1 MSKRDLEE
9 LKNQL
14 EQIKIRK
21 QRDKRIVFSLPVEK
35 YNKFL
40 TAILLNNP
48 LEREVDENLQ
58 KKLEELIDDFINEVD
73 FYDLTEE
80 DIENILNDLYKLS
93 AIGNHFKTVKYAKLK
108 TIYRFFYRN
117 DKSLYHD
124 KAITVHK
131 AIEKGLGLSDFK
143 SSLLIN
149 DLTDE
154 EKNSNINFKRINFR
168 SNVDLQITKG
178 LSAEIS
184 LGGNFFFFI
193 M

>member
-80 DIENILNDLYKLS
+80 DIENMGK
-93 AIGNHFKTVKYAKLK
+93 
-108 TIYRFFYRN
+108 IY
-117 DKSLYHD
+117 D
-124 KAITVHK
+124 
-131 AIEKGLGLSDFK
+131 E
-143 SSLLIN
+143 LI
-149 DLTDE
+149 
-154 EKNSNINFKRINFR
+154 
-168 SNVDLQITKG
+168 
-178 LSAEIS
+178 
-184 LGGNFFFFI
+184 
-193 M
+193 

>member
-58 KKLEELIDDFINEVD
+58 NKVEEFLDNRRRDENKKSRV
-73 FYDLTEE
+73 
-80 DIENILNDLYKLS
+80 
-93 AIGNHFKTVKYAKLK
+93 
-108 TIYRFFYRN
+108 
-117 DKSLYHD
+117 
-124 KAITVHK
+124 
-131 AIEKGLGLSDFK
+131 
-143 SSLLIN
+143 
-149 DLTDE
+149 
-154 EKNSNINFKRINFR
+154 
-168 SNVDLQITKG
+168 
-178 LSAEIS
+178 
-184 LGGNFFFFI
+184 
-193 M
+193 

>member
-14 EQIKIRK
+14 KQIKIRK
-21 QRDKRIVFSLPVEK
+21 QRDKRIVFSLPEEK

-80 DIENILNDLYKLS
+80 DIENMGK
-93 AIGNHFKTVKYAKLK
+93 
-108 TIYRFFYRN
+108 IY
-117 DKSLYHD
+117 D
-124 KAITVHK
+124 
-131 AIEKGLGLSDFK
+131 E
-143 SSLLIN
+143 LI
-149 DLTDE
+149 
-154 EKNSNINFKRINFR
+154 
-168 SNVDLQITKG
+168 
-178 LSAEIS
+178 
-184 LGGNFFFFI
+184 
-193 M
+193 

>member
-73 FYDLTEE
+73 WQTKATLLT
-80 DIENILNDLYKLS
+80 
-93 AIGNHFKTVKYAKLK
+93 
-108 TIYRFFYRN
+108 
-117 DKSLYHD
+117 
-124 KAITVHK
+124 
-131 AIEKGLGLSDFK
+131 
-143 SSLLIN
+143 
-149 DLTDE
+149 
-154 EKNSNINFKRINFR
+154 
-168 SNVDLQITKG
+168 
-178 LSAEIS
+178 
-184 LGGNFFFFI
+184 
-193 M
+193 

>member
-58 KKLEELIDDFINEVD
+58 KNLEELIDDFINEVD

-80 DIENILNDLYKLS
+80 DIENMGK
-93 AIGNHFKTVKYAKLK
+93 
-108 TIYRFFYRN
+108 IY
-117 DKSLYHD
+117 D
-124 KAITVHK
+124 
-131 AIEKGLGLSDFK
+131 E
-143 SSLLIN
+143 LI
-149 DLTDE
+149 
-154 EKNSNINFKRINFR
+154 
-168 SNVDLQITKG
+168 
-178 LSAEIS
+178 
-184 LGGNFFFFI
+184 
-193 M
+193 

>member
-9 LKNQL
+9 LKSQL

-80 DIENILNDLYKLS
+80 DIENMGK
-93 AIGNHFKTVKYAKLK
+93 
-108 TIYRFFYRN
+108 IY
-117 DKSLYHD
+117 D
-124 KAITVHK
+124 
-131 AIEKGLGLSDFK
+131 E
-143 SSLLIN
+143 LI
-149 DLTDE
+149 
-154 EKNSNINFKRINFR
+154 
-168 SNVDLQITKG
+168 
-178 LSAEIS
+178 
-184 LGGNFFFFI
+184 
-193 M
+193 

>member
-58 KKLEELIDDFINEVD
+58 KN
-73 FYDLTEE
+73 
-80 DIENILNDLYKLS
+80 
-93 AIGNHFKTVKYAKLK
+93 
-108 TIYRFFYRN
+108 
-117 DKSLYHD
+117 
-124 KAITVHK
+124 
-131 AIEKGLGLSDFK
+131 
-143 SSLLIN
+143 
-149 DLTDE
+149 
-154 EKNSNINFKRINFR
+154 
-168 SNVDLQITKG
+168 
-178 LSAEIS
+178 
-184 LGGNFFFFI
+184 
-193 M
+193 